1 MEKSR
6 INFVIDFATQ
16 FFSELRIA
24 ARYTELSG
32 EWDDSFDLGLRKT
45 ILNDPTYIDR
55 TFPEFDPYNLS
66 KNTIAIVQDL
76 FRCYYVI
83 IPIPDSKTQ
92 LALFVGPFSL
102 NQPTRNAIQQMAELL
117 KIPDVHTAFLA
128 QYAASLPVMHD
139 RSCLYSF
146 LQCVGTSLHG
156 KKGFSIQTF
165 TTPIPSILSYEQE
178 DRLAKNQHTIKELE
192 KRYQAEERLMSC
204 VSRGDYEQALKIM
217 DKKEV
222 SDPEQR
228 TIDTLRDKKNYLIV
242 TNTLFRK
249 AAQRAEVHPVYLD
262 EISGKM
268 AVRIEALHS
277 VSQVRA
283 MQREMIRRYC
293 MLVRSNSTKGYSPLV
308 QKVMNYIFVN
318 LEDDLSLQRIASEL
332 SMNKSYLSTLFKK
345 EMGITLTDYVNQSRI
360 KRAIY
365 LLNTEDMPIQ
375 EIAQRCGIPNLSYF
389 TRIFKREKNMTPSQY
404 REMITRK
411 TE

>member
-1 MEKSR
+1 M
-6 INFVIDFATQ
+6 T
-16 FFSELRIA
+16 LL
-24 ARYTELSG
+24 T
-32 EWDDSFDLGLRKT
+32 
-45 ILNDPTYIDR
+45 
-55 TFPEFDPYNLS
+55 
-66 KNTIAIVQDL
+66 AIVQDL
-76 FRCYYVI
+76 FRFYYVI
-83 IPIPDSKTQ
+83 IPIPDSKSQ

-117 KIPDVHTAFLA
+117 KIPDVHTTFLA

-165 TTPIPSILSYEQE
+165 TTSIPSILSYEQE
-178 DRLAKNQHTIKELE
+178 DRLTKNQHTIKELE

-268 AVRIEALHS
+268 AVRIEALNS
-277 VSQVRA
+277 VSQVRVI
-283 MQREMIRRYC
+283 QREMIRRYC

-345 EMGITLTDYVNQSRI
+345 GMGITLTDYVNQSRI

-389 TRIFKREKNMTPSQY
+389 TRIFKKEKNMTPSQY